1 MAGPLTRA
9 GVTEREAEVLWAV
22 AERLRN
28 REIAER
34 LHVSVR
40 TVESHIAALLRKLGA
55 ADRAALVETAVELR
69 RVARTDIALPAPLT
83 SLVGRD
89 RETDELIAL
98 LEAHRLVTLIGP
110 AGVGKTRLA
119 LHVAAVQAD
128 RFTGGIRFA
137 DLAPVQPEL
146 VGDALARA
154 LGVVPEPGWPLRD
167 ILREAAA
174 TMTFLLIIDNCEHV
188 VAQLAEIV
196 ADLLGAGQLR
206 VLATSREPLGVPGEL
221 TYPVPTLQVP
231 APHAADADTIDTY
244 EAVRLFVDRATT
256 ASPGFTL
263 TDAVAPA
270 VAALCQRL
278 DGLPLAIELAA
289 SLMRTFGPVELVEH
303 LDHRFELLSAGA
315 RTALPR
321 HRTLR
326 SAIDWSYELLDGEE
340 RALFDLL
347 GAFPADFDYQAVQSV
362 CRAEDLGGAAVVT
375 LLPRLVDKSLVSTL
389 GRGARR
395 YRLLETIRSY
405 AADRLAASGAEP
417 AARQRHAAH
426 YLALAEHAAR
436 QLETS
441 NQREWLDRLAAE
453 QPNLRA
459 ALAHSVG
466 TGDVD
471 SVWRFIAALRCVWDV
486 TGRRREA
493 HDWIQRARALA
504 DPPATPVVVA
514 GLAAASQILHP
525 LDSRAAFDLA
535 SQASQLATG
544 LDDLARAK
552 AAHALGMSA
561 TWVQPELVRPALQEA
576 LARFGEDHPWEQAL
590 TMQGFVSTSG
600 ALSEAL
606 QWGRDSVTLF
616 RSVGDQM
623 SAANTLF
630 IMAQRSIYAGVADDE
645 VHAWLTESRA
655 LAEAAGSDGDML
667 HATVG
672 FGQLAWL
679 RGDHEAAAVLMQEC
693 LPALRRLGDRRCTGR
708 ALYMLGER
716 AREKQQLARADGLL
730 QASVEASA
738 LAGQSFELV
747 RALEALAAVRFAQG
761 RPRSATVLLGTAH
774 AARRSA
780 SKHMRPQPLPDTD
793 LHRSLLLDLGA
804 AAFDSAHRE
813 GERLSTAEALQSGR
827 FDEPED
833 SLSART

>member
-119 LHVAAVQAD
+119 LHVAAIQAD
-128 RFTGGIRFA
+128 QFTGGIRFA
-137 DLAPVQPEL
+137 DLAPVQLEL

-289 SLMRTFGPVELVEH
+289 SRMRTFGPVELVEH

-347 GAFPADFDYQAVQSV
+347 GAFPADFDFQAVQSV
-362 CRAEDLGGAAVVT
+362 CRAAYSA
-375 LLPRLVDKSLVSTL
+375 
-389 GRGARR
+389 
-395 YRLLETIRSY
+395 
-405 AADRLAASGAEP
+405 
-417 AARQRHAAH
+417 
-426 YLALAEHAAR
+426 
-436 QLETS
+436 
-441 NQREWLDRLAAE
+441 
-453 QPNLRA
+453 
-459 ALAHSVG
+459 
-466 TGDVD
+466 
-471 SVWRFIAALRCVWDV
+471 
-486 TGRRREA
+486 
-493 HDWIQRARALA
+493 RAR
-504 DPPATPVVVA
+504 
-514 GLAAASQILHP
+514 
-525 LDSRAAFDLA
+525 
-535 SQASQLATG
+535 
-544 LDDLARAK
+544 
-552 AAHALGMSA
+552 
-561 TWVQPELVRPALQEA
+561 
-576 LARFGEDHPWEQAL
+576 
-590 TMQGFVSTSG
+590 
-600 ALSEAL
+600 
-606 QWGRDSVTLF
+606 
-616 RSVGDQM
+616 
-623 SAANTLF
+623 
-630 IMAQRSIYAGVADDE
+630 
-645 VHAWLTESRA
+645 
-655 LAEAAGSDGDML
+655 
-667 HATVG
+667 
-672 FGQLAWL
+672 
-679 RGDHEAAAVLMQEC
+679 
-693 LPALRRLGDRRCTGR
+693 
-708 ALYMLGER
+708 
-716 AREKQQLARADGLL
+716 
-730 QASVEASA
+730 
-738 LAGQSFELV
+738 
-747 RALEALAAVRFAQG
+747 
-761 RPRSATVLLGTAH
+761 
-774 AARRSA
+774 
-780 SKHMRPQPLPDTD
+780 
-793 LHRSLLLDLGA
+793 
-804 AAFDSAHRE
+804 
-813 GERLSTAEALQSGR
+813 
-827 FDEPED
+827 
-833 SLSART
+833 